1 MPAAQ
6 IAQLINDESRQ
17 VQAEID
23 RERAAQLNRGGTMR
37 SLTRR
42 KELADAADETKQ
54 AVRDRLGSPVV
65 VSERTVRR
73 WRSGE
78 GAERAVVQAAERVA
92 AKLVATKIGI
102 KPDAIRSTESNV
114 KARTTYTPAIVL
126 SLWRDSLTR
135 LDTRR
140 RCPCGCASRPE
151 ENRSTR
157 HQRANNGYTGH
168 EA

>member
-1 MPAAQ
+1 MVGVVGGNLRAVGKEASDLESALIFRDLETKVTFWPDQASRDALLAFDGMPAAQ

-23 RERAAQLNRGGTMR
+23 RERAAQLNRGGNMR

-73 WRSGE
+73 
-78 GAERAVVQAAERVA
+78 
-92 AKLVATKIGI
+92 
-102 KPDAIRSTESNV
+102 
-114 KARTTYTPAIVL
+114 
-126 SLWRDSLTR
+126 
-135 LDTRR
+135 
-140 RCPCGCASRPE
+140 
-151 ENRSTR
+151 
-157 HQRANNGYTGH
+157 
-168 EA
+168 